1 MNGFFATVCHSIWS
15 NQCNINVDIEEL
27 YRSYVTGKLGA
38 EPAWSRDLTAARQSC
53 NSGNSWVHVNPISC
67 YLGLKTNE
75 MWRALLRIIIRIF
88 SRINSAVAMTNGS
101 CLTLT
106 REKLTALKIIIV
118 LHFPNILDA
127 LFAPTLLL
135 SAKLHCNIF
144 LSRYLH
150 EISNCQKPRL
160 FRVVTLGFG
169 FMFKCSYFQF
179 KQLPS
184 SQPEYTLWA
193 ICIPSKL
200 ILDAHN
206 RLGES

>member
-1 MNGFFATVCHSIWS
+1 MAIERHKGNVTIF
-15 NQCNINVDIEEL
+15 NIDVDIEEL

-106 REKLTALKIIIV
+106 LEKLTALKIIIV

-127 LFAPTLLL
+127 LFAPTLVCKA
-135 SAKLHCNIF
+135 SLHYF
-144 LSRYLH
+144 LV
-150 EISNCQKPRL
+150 EISTWNFESSEILRL